1 MMSKKKRQERER
13 CRKKDTDEEDVD
25 EVCDVTLYL
34 QMRKESRINH
44 FNTLYTIQVERIL
57 S

>member
-1 MMSKKKRQERER
+1 MSKKKRQERER
-13 CRKKDTDEEDVD
+13 CRRKDTDEEDVD

-34 QMRKESRINH
+34 QTRKESRINH